1 MFITPYLLFIEE
13 TSCELLSNESFIKL
27 KNDMLNNTTAYLDLS
42 KYKDIQEYLENKPEY
57 KEIFSSF
64 EDYIRGLSKVKG
76 YNPYG
81 VLCQN

>member
-13 TSCELLSNESFIKL
+13 TSYELLANESFIKL
-27 KNDMLNNTTAYLDLS
+27 KNDMLNNTVIDLDLS

-64 EDYIRGLSKVKG
+64 EDYLRGLSKVKG

-81 VLCQN
+81 IISQN